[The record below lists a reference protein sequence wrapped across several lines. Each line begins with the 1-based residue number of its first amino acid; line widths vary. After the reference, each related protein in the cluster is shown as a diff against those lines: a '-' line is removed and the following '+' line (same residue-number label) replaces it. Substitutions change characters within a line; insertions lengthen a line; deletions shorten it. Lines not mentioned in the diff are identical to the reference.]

1 MSHLIDEINL
11 VNQNTIGNLSLNI
24 DDVNDITISSVQT
37 NDMIEY
43 SSSASAFV
51 NKTSDSLV
59 KRSSYPLTKNLSLAA
74 ASGYASFAIPNNFE
88 TPFYWVAKRRH
99 YSTVGMDFFNN
110 SQNEVL
116 APNQYSGAGYIDRI
130 EIKANKPTLLFCFSA
145 LSEDSP
151 STSYLD
157 LQWQTDGGT
166 ALGPIT
172 RFKIL
177 DGNNRNTVV
186 GYINSNVDVD
196 VGLKRITRSGNYGW
210 MTSTQSL
217 ANFIMIAKRVF

>member
-1 MSHLIDEINL
+1 MSHLLDEINL

-51 NKTSDSLV
+51 NTTSDSLV
-59 KRSSYPLTKNLSLAA
+59 KRSSYPLTKNVTLST
-74 ASGYASFAIPNNFE
+74 ASNYSPTYLYLEN
-88 TPFYWVAKRRH
+88 PFYWCCKWRH
-99 YSTVGMDFFNN
+99 YSTTLMDFFNN

-116 APNQYSGAGYIDRI
+116 SPNQFSGAGYIDRI